1 MNNSFETGPELIPTR
16 EEVLEIMRRYDEKA
30 VLVRELSDSLG
41 IYLLE
46 AKAGGKKSGE
56 FNEYLYLRKGEFPN
70 QNATAATHINVVYY
84 EDGVPVGGSN
94 ISNYN
99 EQTGQWEDVK

>member
-1 MNNSFETGPELIPTR
+1 MKNPFETAPEFIPTK
-16 EEVLEIMRRYDEKA
+16 EEVLGVIKRHAENA
-30 VLVRELSDSLG
+30 SFVRELSDSSGL
-41 IYLLE
+41 YLLE
-46 AKAGGKKSGE
+46 AKAGGERSGE
-56 FNEYLYLRKGEFPN
+56 FIEYLYLRKGEFPN